1 MRTHEHAPK
10 DNPRAQVDFCWDINY
25 MPIDRCFSEIRNN
38 HSPKQAWRAGFR
50 EGVKMCLNDGL
61 KVEKITDIYP
71 SNLNRL
77 KIWMTVGAD
86 MPNGLWAIFG
96 ARMGC
101 FKTLFTNW
109 DHVQVRDFDK
119 LDNIWEKDELFK
131 TNPEDAA
138 NVYGALL
145 CQYID
150 LPNVLSPS
158 MSKFLK
164 SFNFNPDRQ
173 PKTVTVK

>member
-25 MPIDRCFSEIRNN
+25 IPIDRCFSEIRNN

-50 EGVKMCLNDGL
+50 EGVKMCLNDGI
-61 KVEKITDIYP
+61 KVEQISDIYP

-86 MPNGLWAIFG
+86 LPNGLWAILG

-109 DHVQVRDFDK
+109 DHVQVRDFDT
-119 LDNIWEKDELFK
+119 LDKIWEKDELFK
-131 TNPEDAA
+131 TDPEDAA

-145 CQYID
+145 CQHID